1 MQPAPHCGKPI
12 WLPRGKGGRGEGRG
26 TAGGQSRPREGSRT
40 CRAAGHSVRRGAGP
54 VRMDAR
60 GPRTQ
65 PGGEGVGN
73 ASLLPG
79 PRQGTPGQEQLSG
92 QRRLMLRH
100 EAENVENKHNRENF
114 PTEKFHPQLVVL
126 KCLSLTPKGSTEIGR

>member
-65 PGGEGVGN
+65 RAGRCRERELAAWSEAGH
-73 ASLLPG
+73 A
-79 PRQGTPGQEQLSG
+79 RA
-92 QRRLMLRH
+92 RAALRT
-100 EAENVENKHNRENF
+100 EAAD
-114 PTEKFHPQLVVL
+114 
-126 KCLSLTPKGSTEIGR
+126 